1 MKRSIRKQ
9 VTLVFTIILLCS
21 IGLCILLNL
30 FFLKPYY
37 MSDKKNSLLSAYN
50 TMDRASVTRTL
61 SVEKAF
67 GDINEVCEKGGLI
80 YVILDPAFNV
90 LLTSESETNNLV
102 SHIRNL
108 FLIDEN
114 TDRQLFDKEE
124 TYLIN
129 SYHDSIYDKE
139 YLEMWGV
146 LYCGEKFLIRVPV
159 ESIDN
164 NVAVSVRFM
173 IYVGLLSTLIGV
185 AFIIVYTQKITK
197 PILNLMNISSRMK
210 DLDFNAKYESKT
222 DNEIDLLGEN
232 INELSEKLKDTI
244 SELKSANATLVKD
257 IKKRD
262 EIESMRK
269 EFTSNVSH
277 ELKTPIAII
286 QGYAEGLKE
295 GVTDDEESRNYY
307 LDVIIDE
314 SNRMNLLVKELMSLT
329 ELEFGNQ
336 GADYERFDICELIN
350 NKISTMDFL
359 IKQNEIDL
367 FFTKKDKSI
376 FVWSDEFRIEGVFQ
390 NYLSNAIHYC
400 MNEKLIII
408 DIEEMKDTIR
418 ITVFNT
424 GNIIDE
430 EQIDK
435 IWDKFFKVDKA
446 RSRDYGGSGIGLSIV
461 KASMESIGMD
471 YGVFNSHNG
480 VTFYFD
486 LPTK

>member
-1 MKRSIRKQ
+1 MA
-9 VTLVFTIILLCS
+9 
-21 IGLCILLNL
+21 
-30 FFLKPYY
+30 
-37 MSDKKNSLLSAYN
+37 DKKNSLLLAYEVMN
-50 TMDRASVTRTL
+50 KASTTRTITNDN
-61 SVEKAF
+61 SYIE
-67 GDINEVCEKGGLI
+67 INEVCEKDGLI
-80 YVILDPAFNV
+80 YAISDSSFNV
-90 LLTSESETNNLV
+90 IISSEFESDKLI
-102 SHIRNL
+102 SHLINL
-108 FLIDEN
+108 FMIDEN
-114 TDRQLFDKEE
+114 TDQLIFNKKED
-124 TYLIN
+124 YLIN
-129 SYHDSIYDKE
+129 SYHDLFYDKD
-139 YLEMWGV
+139 YLEMWGY
-146 LYCGEKFLIRVPV
+146 LYNNEYFLIRVPI

-164 NVAVSVRFM
+164 NVAVSARFM

-185 AFIIVYTQKITK
+185 CLIVFYTNRLTK
-197 PILNLMNISSRMK
+197 PILDLMKISSRMK
-210 DLDFNAKYESKT
+210 DLDFNAKYDSKSK
-222 DNEIDLLGEN
+222 NEIDLLGEN

-244 SELKSANATLVKD
+244 SELKSANVTLVKD
-257 IKKRD
+257 IKRRD
-262 EIESMRK
+262 EIENMRK
-269 EFTSNVSH
+269 EFSSNVSH

-314 SNRMNLLVKELMSLT
+314 SNRMNLLVKELMSLS

-336 GADYERFDICELIN
+336 ETDFERFDICELIN

-359 IKQNEIDL
+359 IKQKDIDL

-376 FVWSDEFRIEGVFQ
+376 FVWSDEFRIESVFQ

-408 DIEEMKDTIR
+408 DIEEMKDKIR

-430 EQIDK
+430 DQIDK

>member
-1 MKRSIRKQ
+1 
-9 VTLVFTIILLCS
+9 
-21 IGLCILLNL
+21 
-30 FFLKPYY
+30 

-67 GDINEVCEKGGLI
+67 DDINEVCEKGGLI

-408 DIEEMKDTIR
+408 DIEEMKDTVR